1 MYLKSLHI
9 QNFRC
14 FADYTI
20 EFAPGVTVLFGK
32 NGAGKTT
39 LINALHKALSFMMHS
54 EKVKAKDPKTKKLV
68 PIGEKSIRSG
78 NPFVSVEGF
87 SLMGD
92 VHYEG
97 TKRSDYL
104 MEISATAELNN
115 QTPLEWAISAYAINC
130 RLRPSEY
137 KQAFQNLYDWHLS
150 AKELPLLAYYS
161 DSFPHVAMSLSKD
174 KKEQSKEA
182 YHVKNNYPEL
192 GYTEWNSDKGFTNT
206 WIERLK
212 SKLFNVRDIPHEIES
227 LEENHESGRV
237 TEEEYTLQKD
247 QLNHE
252 LQTAKREIAAI
263 TDCLNRFFKGDNY
276 YEIVSLGLGRYRR
289 NEIYYIASSGKRG
302 SIREL
307 PAGYKRLVYIVLDI
321 AYRAY
326 LLSGRTSTDIPG
338 IVIVDEID
346 LHLHPELEQ
355 VVLQR
360 LMKTFPS
367 VQFIVSTHSPLVLTG
382 VSTTKPT
389 HRILRMEPLYSSET
403 APKEPIPMYDIYGL
417 DIDTSIQLVMGVN
430 PTDEELNRLISRCAY
445 MIKNGFKEQADNLKN
460 FIYQK
465 CVLSPE
471 AVEKR
476 INKVLETYSV

>member
-9 QNFRC
+9 RNFRC

-20 EFAPGVTVLFGK
+20 DFAPGVTVLFGK
-32 NGAGKTT
+32 NGSGKTT
-39 LINALHKALSFMMHS
+39 LIHAIHKALSFMMHS
-54 EKVKAKDPKTKKLV
+54 EKIKEKDLKTKKLKPV
-68 PIGEKSIRSG
+68 GEKSIRSG
-78 NPFVSVEGF
+78 NPYVNVEGF

-92 VHYEG
+92 VHSEAA
-97 TKRSDYL
+97 KPAEYL
-104 MEISATAELNN
+104 LEVSASAELDK
-115 QTPLEWAISAYAINC
+115 QTPLEWAISAYAVNC

-137 KQAFQNLYDWHLS
+137 RDAFLRLYDWYLS
-150 AKELPLLAYYS
+150 SNELPLLAYYS
-161 DSFPHVAMSLSKD
+161 DSFPHVVPYTLTN
-174 KKEQSKEA
+174 KKEKSREA
-182 YHVKNNYPEL
+182 YHVKTNFAEL

-212 SKLFNVRDIPHEIES
+212 SKLFNVRDIPHEIDS
-227 LEENHESGRV
+227 LEENHKAGHV

-247 QLNHE
+247 QLNYE

-338 IVIVDEID
+338 IVIIDEID

-360 LMKTFPS
+360 LTNTFPS

-382 VSTTKPT
+382 IETSNRSNVVLHLQPDSNGPKLLQNVYGIDCNQMLEENMDVAKRNSEIDELFKKAWNEVAAKNIEEAKKTIQALEATSTPSDQTELVKLRAVVS
-389 HRILRMEPLYSSET
+389 
-403 APKEPIPMYDIYGL
+403 
-417 DIDTSIQLVMGVN
+417 
-430 PTDEELNRLISRCAY
+430 RLEIIGR
-445 MIKNGFKEQADNLKN
+445 
-460 FIYQK
+460 
-465 CVLSPE
+465 
-471 AVEKR
+471 
-476 INKVLETYSV
+476 

>member
-9 QNFRC
+9 KNFRC

-32 NGAGKTT
+32 NGSGKTT
-39 LINALHKALSFMMHS
+39 LIHAIHKALSFMMHS
-54 EKVKAKDPKTKKLV
+54 EKVKEKDPKTKKLKPV
-68 PIGEKSIRSG
+68 GEKSIRSG
-78 NPFVSVEGF
+78 NPYVNVEGF
-87 SLMGD
+87 RLMGD
-92 VHYEG
+92 VHSEAV
-97 TKRSDYL
+97 KPAEYL
-104 MEISATAELNN
+104 LEVSASAELDK
-115 QTPLEWAISAYAINC
+115 QTPLEWAISAYAVNC

-137 KQAFQNLYDWHLS
+137 REAFLRLYDWHLS
-150 AKELPLLAYYS
+150 SNELPLLAYYS
-161 DSFPHVAMSLSKD
+161 DSFPHVVPYTLTN
-174 KKEQSKEA
+174 KKEISREA
-182 YHVKNNYPEL
+182 HHVKTDFAEL
-192 GYTEWNSDKGFTNT
+192 GYTEWNSEKGFTNT

-247 QLNHE
+247 QLNYE
-252 LQTAKREIAAI
+252 LQAAKREIAAI

-289 NEIYYIASSGKRG
+289 NEMYYIASSGKRG

-367 VQFIVSTHSPLVLTG
+367 VQIIVSTHSPLVLTG

>member
-39 LINALHKALSFMMHS
+39 LIHAMHKALSFMMHS
-54 EKVKAKDPKTKKLV
+54 EKVKAKDPKTKKQV
-68 PIGEKSIRSG
+68 PVGEKSIRSG
-78 NPFVSVEGF
+78 NPYVSVEGF

-161 DSFPHVAMSLSKD
+161 DSFPHVAMSISKD

-212 SKLFNVRDIPHEIES
+212 SKLYFITDLPHELDS
-227 LEENHESGRV
+227 LKENLAAGHISQEDYNNQAEQIIKELNSAQQELSAI
-237 TEEEYTLQKD
+237 TACLQK
-247 QLNHE
+247 
-252 LQTAKREIAAI
+252 
-263 TDCLNRFFKGDNY
+263 FFSGDKY
-276 YEIVSLGLGRYRR
+276 YEIISLNLGRYRR
-289 NEIYYIASSGKRG
+289 TELYYLTSSGKRG

-307 PAGYKRLVYIVLDI
+307 PAGYERLVYIVLDI
-321 AYRAY
+321 AYRSY
-326 LLSGRTSTDIPG
+326 LLGGLTTTDISG
-338 IVIVDEID
+338 IVIIDEID

-360 LMKTFPS
+360 FMKTFPH
-367 VQFIVSTHSPLVLTG
+367 VQFIVSTHSPLVLT
-382 VSTTKPT
+382 
-389 HRILRMEPLYSSET
+389 
-403 APKEPIPMYDIYGL
+403 
-417 DIDTSIQLVMGVN
+417 DIDTKNEKNMVLQMQPGEESPTLLHDVHGIDYNLMLEENMGVSKRK
-430 PTDEELNRLISRCAY
+430 PEIQQLFDEAWQKVADKDSKSAMTIIKKLESVTPGDQTELVRLRAVVNRLEIIGR
-445 MIKNGFKEQADNLKN
+445 
-460 FIYQK
+460 
-465 CVLSPE
+465 
-471 AVEKR
+471 
-476 INKVLETYSV
+476 